1 MEERVTVTYVG
12 HLLIVLAGTGLG
24 LLAAH
29 RLHSRAAFLGQTDR
43 LLQASE
49 QQIAYTAAP
58 MSDVW
63 RRLATRSGFRNMPLL
78 RDTVAGLEQQP
89 FADALAAA
97 VEDAAQRGL
106 LTDEGR
112 RLLLEFA
119 DGCGGYDLA
128 GQQRQIRHYRQCIAA
143 LQEQAAQEATLRGR
157 LYRVMGPAAGV
168 ALALMLM

>member
-1 MEERVTVTYVG
+1 
-12 HLLIVLAGTGLG
+12 
-24 LLAAH
+24 
-29 RLHSRAAFLGQTDR
+29 
-43 LLQASE
+43 
-49 QQIAYTAAP
+49 
-58 MSDVW
+58 
-63 RRLATRSGFRNMPLL
+63 MPLL

-97 VEDAAQRGL
+97 VEGAAQRGL
-106 LTDEGR
+106 LTDEGC

-119 DGCGGYDLA
+119 DGCGGYDLE

-143 LQEQAAQEATLRGR
+143 LREQAAQDAALRGR